1 MDNESVYVVDAN
13 GNQIRIGDKVI
24 LSRRYG
30 NNKKPCLRG
39 AVCDGIRFEKGKA
52 PYILLGGNWCSS
64 DQVTAA
70 TALGSVEQVL
80 FDSFPSGTDVEEIK
94 KLAALVKALAIEERT
109 VEEPMI
115 GEVAA
120 DVAPDEQEQTQE
132 TPEGDA

>member
-1 MDNESVYVVDAN
+1 VDNESVYVVDAN

-39 AVCDGIRFEKGKA
+39 AVCNGFRFEKGKE
-52 PYILLGGNWCSS
+52 PYILLNGNWCSS

-70 TALGSVEQVL
+70 TALGSVEHAL

-115 GEVAA
+115 GEVTA
-120 DVAPDEQEQTQE
+120 DVAPAEQEQE
-132 TPEGDA
+132 TTEGDA